1 MTDRILKWGLLS
13 TARINRAIIPPL
25 GELARHEVT
34 AVASRSGER
43 ARAFAARWDIPR
55 AHAGYEALLA
65 DPDVDVVYVPLPNS
79 LHAEWTIKAARA
91 GKHVLCEKPLAL
103 TPGEVDR
110 IGEAA
115 DRHGVVVSEAFMYRH
130 HPQTLE
136 ARRLIVEERA
146 LGDIVLLHGTFTF
159 RLADRDNIRFDPGLG
174 GGALWDVGCYPVS
187 WMRFLLGADPEE
199 VFGWARLSAEGVDEA
214 LSAQLRFA
222 SGVIGSLDC
231 AFIAPYRASL
241 EVIGSEGSLS
251 LPRPYKP
258 GERSEIVLTR
268 QDASERLVFPGQM
281 PYAGEIEDMAD
292 AVLLGTPPTIPLAES
307 RGNVRTLKAILH
319 SARVGRPVQPAGMPD
334 DEV

>member
-1 MTDRILKWGLLS
+1 
-13 TARINRAIIPPL
+13 
-25 GELARHEVT
+25 
-34 AVASRSGER
+34 
-43 ARAFAARWDIPR
+43 
-55 AHAGYEALLA
+55 
-65 DPDVDVVYVPLPNS
+65 
-79 LHAEWTIKAARA
+79 
-91 GKHVLCEKPLAL
+91 
-103 TPGEVDR
+103 
-110 IGEAA
+110 
-115 DRHGVVVSEAFMYRH
+115 
-130 HPQTLE
+130 
-136 ARRLIVEERA
+136 
-146 LGDIVLLHGTFTF
+146 
-159 RLADRDNIRFDPGLG
+159 
-174 GGALWDVGCYPVS
+174 
-187 WMRFLLGADPEE
+187 MRFLLGADPEE

-292 AVLLGTPPTIPLAES
+292 AVLLGTPPAIPLAES